1 MASVRR
7 RKMAKSSVKKA
18 TRKLK
23 NSSRKVNITG
33 NPIIAKNW
41 DHSLT
46 LSQNY
51 EKLGL
56 RSKLQDPAG
65 GKEASLEK
73 VIAKE
78 PLAKTP
84 FSGDSDEEWDSDS
97 DNSTRNAADD
107 VVSEENIPL
116 GEARILRDNEGN
128 VLKIVYGKKDVGG
141 GDESSA
147 VVSQQETTTVKELKA
162 FAARPVVTK
171 VRTPSEREE
180 LWLKSLYEK
189 HGDDYR
195 KMFFD
200 KKLNVMQ
207 QTEADIR
214 KRVIKWK
221 LRNKISD

>member
-23 NSSRKVNITG
+23 NSARKVNITG

-51 EKLGL
+51 KKLGL
-56 RSKLQDPAG
+56 RSKLQAPAG

-73 VIAKE
+73 VIPKE
-78 PLAKTP
+78 PLVKKP
-84 FSGDSDEEWDSDS
+84 FSGDSDEEWDSVSDS
-97 DNSTRNAADD
+97 SEGSVPED
-107 VVSEENIPL
+107 VVNEENIPL

-128 VLKIVYGKKDVGG
+128 VLKVVYGKKANGS
-141 GDESSA
+141 GDESSVA
-147 VVSQQETTTVKELKA
+147 ITPQETETVRELKA

-180 LWLKSLYEK
+180 AWLKSLYEK

-200 KKLNVMQ
+200 RKLNIMQ
-207 QTEADIR
+207 QTESDIR
-214 KRVIKWK
+214 KRVINWK